1 MLKDVKCNY
10 DKHILDFVRNLL
22 RNIKIVYI
30 NVEFLYMWAFL
41 GNCKEILRKIYTKE
55 QFFI

>member
-30 NVEFLYMWAFL
+30 NVKFLYMWIFL
-41 GNCKEILRKIYTKE
+41 GYCKEILRKIYKKE

>member
-30 NVEFLYMWAFL
+30 NVKFLYMWAFL
-41 GNCKEILRKIYTKE
+41 GHCKEILRKIYKKE

>member
-1 MLKDVKCNY
+1 MLKDVKCSY

-30 NVEFLYMWAFL
+30 NVKFLYMWDFL
-41 GNCKEILRKIYTKE
+41 GHCKEILRKIYKKE